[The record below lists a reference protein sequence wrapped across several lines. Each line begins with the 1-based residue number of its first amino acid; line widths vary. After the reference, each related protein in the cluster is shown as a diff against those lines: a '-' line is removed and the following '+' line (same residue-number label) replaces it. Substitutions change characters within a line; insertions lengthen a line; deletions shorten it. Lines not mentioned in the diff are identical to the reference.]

1 MSGSSVP
8 ELEPPLIAEP
18 PASRGAGLTRRV
30 ASLPGRPVA
39 YLYLLAIAVCLWL
52 FTGNNSY
59 NLFLA
64 STVVVYAIAAIGQD
78 WLIGRAGQVSIGG
91 AAFMG
96 IGAFTTVAT
105 TGTPFG
111 HFPIPLIIAALS
123 GAIVGVVVGLP
134 ASRLGGL
141 YLVLTTLALQFV
153 FGFVAEE
160 YQGNRLGGIAAPS
173 LSLFGWFLGGARA
186 MFVVDVVLLLGVVV
200 LLHNLYRYAPGNMW
214 RAIRD
219 DPLAAGTMGISVA
232 RWRMLAFVGSSAVT
246 AIAGCLF
253 AYLVDVVSYTTFTLD
268 LGISLIV
275 MVYVGGVGAPLG
287 IIVGAALITYLPNLL
302 TDLTN
307 LAPPG
312 SSTNTFLQSNA
323 GTLESLVYGLLLVIV
338 LLFEPEG
345 LAGIARRLLAL
356 AGRLVRAARRGPAAA
371 PQAAGAASV
380 ITTAT
385 ATTTAATATAATA
398 TAGAPT
404 PAAEART
411 APPVQVTEPGPE
423 LPTRADNERAAG
435 ALLSLRG
442 LSIRYS
448 NGGAGASD
456 IDLDVPPGSVTAIVG
471 RNGAGKTSTLRGI
484 AGFLPAERAR
494 VSGSVLW
501 KGQEIVGSG
510 PQRTV
515 RLGISLVPE
524 RFKVFPSLTVT
535 EHFRAGGISG
545 KREAEC
551 LEQFAGLRRFVNTKG
566 GLLSG
571 GERQLLAIALSVA
584 RRPRLLMVDEL
595 SLGLSPVATSSILDE
610 LSRAQREE
618 QFAILLVDQAAGQI
632 SRFVNYYYLLEAG
645 SIIGQGSAEEISVS
659 QLRETVIGR

>member
-1 MSGSSVP
+1 M
-8 ELEPPLIAEP
+8 
-18 PASRGAGLTRRV
+18 

-39 YLYLLAIAVCLWL
+39 YLYVLAIAVCLWL

-59 NLFLA
+59 DLFLA

-105 TGTPFG
+105 TNTPFG
-111 HFPIPLIIAALS
+111 HFPVPLIIAALS

-153 FGFVAEE
+153 FGFVAQE

-173 LSLFGWFLGGARA
+173 LSLFGASLGSPRP
-186 MFVVDVVLLLGVVV
+186 MFVLDVVVLLAVMV

-246 AIAGCLF
+246 AVAGCLF

-287 IIVGAALITYLPNLL
+287 ILLGAAAVTYLPNLL

-307 LAPPG
+307 LAPAG
-312 SSTNTFLQSNA
+312 SSTNSFLQSNA

-345 LAGIARRLLAL
+345 LAGIARRLFAL
-356 AGRLVRAARRGPAAA
+356 ASRLLRGALGGPAAPPEPA
-371 PQAAGAASV
+371 RPGAASV
-380 ITTAT
+380 
-385 ATTTAATATAATA
+385 TAAGTAQAARK
-398 TAGAPT
+398 P
-404 PAAEART
+404 PAEART
-411 APPVQVTEPGPE
+411 APPAQVTEPGPDS
-423 LPTRADNERAAG
+423 TARADDGRAAG
-435 ALLSLRG
+435 ALLCVRG

-456 IDLDVPPGSVTAIVG
+456 IDLDIPPGSVTAIVG

-484 AGFLPAERAR
+484 AGFLPAERVR
-494 VSGSVLW
+494 VSGSVIW
-501 KGQEIVGSG
+501 KGQEITGSG
-510 PQRTV
+510 PQRTG

-551 LEQFAGLRRFVNTKG
+551 LEQFAGLRRFANTKG

-584 RRPRLLMVDEL
+584 RHPRLLMVDEL

-610 LSRAQREE
+610 LARAQREE
-618 QFAILLVDQAAGQI
+618 GFAILLVDQAAGQI
-632 SRFVNYYYLLEAG
+632 SRFVEHYYLLEAG
-645 SIIGQGSAEEISVS
+645 LIIGQGSAEEISVS

>member
-1 MSGSSVP
+1 MT
-8 ELEPPLIAEP
+8 AEP
-18 PASRGAGLTRRV
+18 SASLRAGLTRRV
-30 ASLPGRPVA
+30 ASLPGRPVT
-39 YLYLLAIAVCLWL
+39 YLYLLAIGVCLWL
-52 FTGNNSY
+52 FAGDNSY

-105 TGTPFG
+105 TNTPFG

-123 GAIVGVVVGLP
+123 GAVVGVVVGLP

-160 YQGNRLGGIAAPS
+160 YQGSRLGGIAAPA
-173 LSLFGWFLGGARA
+173 LSLFGANLGGPRQ
-186 MFVVDVVLLLGVVV
+186 MFVLDVVLLLAVVV

-246 AIAGCLF
+246 AVAGCLF

-287 IIVGAALITYLPNLL
+287 IIVGAAAVTYLPNLL

-307 LAPPG
+307 LSPAG
-312 SSTNTFLQSNA
+312 SSTNTFLQDNA

-356 AGRLVRAARRGPAAA
+356 AGRLVRRARRAPATA
-371 PQAAGAASV
+371 PQPAGPGAASAV
-380 ITTAT
+380 
-385 ATTTAATATAATA
+385 TAATATTEVRTPTA
-398 TAGAPT
+398 
-404 PAAEART
+404 EEH
-411 APPVQVTEPGPE
+411 APPLVQVTEPGPE
-423 LPTRADNERAAG
+423 SPASADNARAAD
-435 ALLSLRG
+435 ALLSVRG

-456 IDLDVPPGSVTAIVG
+456 IDLDIPPGSVTAIVG

-484 AGFLPAERAR
+484 AGFLPAERVR
-494 VSGSVLW
+494 VNGSVIW
-501 KGQEIVGSG
+501 RGQEIIGSG
-510 PQRTV
+510 PRRTGQ
-515 RLGISLVPE
+515 LGISLVPE

-571 GERQLLAIALSVA
+571 GERQLLAIALAVA
-584 RRPRLLMVDEL
+584 RQPRLLMVDEL

-610 LSRAQREE
+610 LVRAQREE
-618 QFAILLVDQAAGQI
+618 RFAILLVDQAAGQI
-632 SRFVNYYYLLEAG
+632 SRFVDHYYLLEAG

-659 QLRETVIGR
+659 RLRETVIGR

>member
-1 MSGSSVP
+1 
-8 ELEPPLIAEP
+8 
-18 PASRGAGLTRRV
+18 
-30 ASLPGRPVA
+30 VA
-39 YLYLLAIAVCLWL
+39 YLYVLAIAVCLWL
-52 FTGNNSY
+52 FGGNNSY

-123 GAIVGVVVGLP
+123 GAVVGVVVGLP

-153 FGFVAEE
+153 FGFVAQE
-160 YQGNRLGGIAAPS
+160 YQGNRLGGIAAPP
-173 LSLFGWFLGGARA
+173 LSLFGASLSTPRP
-186 MFVVDVVLLLGVVV
+186 MFILDVVVLLAVVV

-246 AIAGCLF
+246 AVAGCLF
-253 AYLVDVVSYTTFTLD
+253 AYLVTVVSYTTFTLD

-275 MVYVGGVGAPLG
+275 MVYVGGVGSPLG
-287 IIVGAALITYLPNLL
+287 IILGAAAVTYLPNLL
-302 TDLTN
+302 TRLTS
-307 LAPPG
+307 LAPAG
-312 SSTNTFLQSNA
+312 SSTNSFLQKNE

-345 LAGIARRLLAL
+345 LAGIARRLFAWVS
-356 AGRLVRAARRGPAAA
+356 RLIRGARSTPAEPASS
-371 PQAAGAASV
+371 GAAS
-380 ITTAT
+380 
-385 ATTTAATATAATA
+385 AAAADA
-398 TAGAPT
+398 RKPLARAG
-404 PAAEART
+404 T
-411 APPVQVTEPGPE
+411 APPVRVTDPSVPATDFPLRVSDPARVTDPAARVAEPGRDSP
-423 LPTRADNERAAG
+423 ASVDDGRAAG
-435 ALLSLRG
+435 ALLSVRG

-456 IDLDVPPGSVTAIVG
+456 IDLDIPPGSVTAIVG

-484 AGFLPAERAR
+484 AGFLPAERVR
-494 VSGSVLW
+494 ISGSVTW
-501 KGQEIVGSG
+501 KGQEITGAG
-510 PQRTV
+510 PQRTG

-584 RRPRLLMVDEL
+584 RRPQLLMVDEL

-610 LSRAQREE
+610 LARAQREE
-618 QFAILLVDQAAGQI
+618 RFAILLVDQAAGQI
-632 SRFVNYYYLLEAG
+632 SRFVEHYYLLEAG

>member
-1 MSGSSVP
+1 M
-8 ELEPPLIAEP
+8 IAEP
-18 PASRGAGLTRRV
+18 PASLRAGLRGRV

-52 FTGNNSY
+52 FGGNNSY
-59 NLFLA
+59 DLFLA

-105 TGTPFG
+105 TNTPFG

-160 YQGNRLGGIAAPS
+160 YQGQRLGGIAAPP
-173 LSLFGWFLGGARA
+173 LSLFGWNLGGPRQ
-186 MFVVDVVLLLGVVV
+186 MFVLDVVLLLAVVV

-246 AIAGCLF
+246 AVAGCMF

-307 LAPPG
+307 LAPAG
-312 SSTNTFLQSNA
+312 SSTNTFLQDNA

-356 AGRLVRAARRGPAAA
+356 AGRLVRRVQSAPAA
-371 PQAAGAASV
+371 PPTAAGSSAASV
-380 ITTAT
+380 IA
-385 ATTTAATATAATA
+385 AAAAT
-398 TAGAPT
+398 
-404 PAAEART
+404 AEART
-411 APPVQVTEPGPE
+411 PPAETRIAPPVQVTEPGPD
-423 LPTRADNERAAG
+423 LPARADKERAAG

-484 AGFLPAERAR
+484 AGFLPGRAR
-494 VSGSVLW
+494 P
-501 KGQEIVGSG
+501 GQRLSALEGARDRRLRPAADRAAGHLPRPGEVQGIPVAHRHRALPCGRD
-510 PQRTV
+510 QRQ
-515 RLGISLVPE
+515 
-524 RFKVFPSLTVT
+524 
-535 EHFRAGGISG
+535 AGGRVPG
-545 KREAEC
+545 A
-551 LEQFAGLRRFVNTKG
+551 V
-566 GLLSG
+566 
-571 GERQLLAIALSVA
+571 
-584 RRPRLLMVDEL
+584 RRPA
-595 SLGLSPVATSSILDE
+595 P
-610 LSRAQREE
+610 
-618 QFAILLVDQAAGQI
+618 
-632 SRFVNYYYLLEAG
+632 
-645 SIIGQGSAEEISVS
+645 
-659 QLRETVIGR
+659 LREH

>member
-1 MSGSSVP
+1 LSGSSVP
-8 ELEPPLIAEP
+8 ELGPPLIAEP
-18 PASRGAGLTRRV
+18 PASLRAGLMRRA

-39 YLYLLAIAVCLWL
+39 YLYLVAIAVCLWL

-96 IGAFTTVAT
+96 IGAFSTVAT
-105 TGTPFG
+105 TGTPLG

-123 GAIVGVVVGLP
+123 GAVIGVVVGLP

-153 FGFVAEE
+153 FGFVAQE

-173 LSLFGWFLGGARA
+173 LSLFGWFLGGPRA
-186 MFVVDVVLLLGVVV
+186 MFVLFVVLLLAVVI

-307 LAPPG
+307 LSPAG
-312 SSTNTFLQSNA
+312 SATNTFLQNNA

-356 AGRLVRAARRGPAAA
+356 AERLVRRARSARATPEPAGAAA
-371 PQAAGAASV
+371 VITGATTAAAGAA
-380 ITTAT
+380 AR
-385 ATTTAATATAATA
+385 
-398 TAGAPT
+398 T

-411 APPVQVTEPGPE
+411 APPVQVTESGPQ
-423 LPTRADNERAAG
+423 LPTRADHERAAG

-584 RRPRLLMVDEL
+584 RHPQLLMVDEL
-595 SLGLSPVATSSILDE
+595 SLGLSPVATASILDE
-610 LSRAQREE
+610 LARAQRAE

-632 SRFVNYYYLLEAG
+632 SRFVDYYYLLEAG

>member
-1 MSGSSVP
+1 V
-8 ELEPPLIAEP
+8 IAVP
-18 PASRGAGLTRRV
+18 PASLRAGLTRR
-30 ASLPGRPVA
+30 AAGLRARPVT
-39 YLYLLAIAVCLWL
+39 YLYLIAIAVCAWL

-59 NLFLA
+59 SLFLA

-96 IGAFTTVAT
+96 IGAFTTAAT
-105 TGTPFG
+105 ANTPLG
-111 HFPIPLIIAALS
+111 HFPVPLIIAALS

-153 FGFVAEE
+153 FGFVAQE
-160 YQGNRLGGIAAPS
+160 YQGQRLGGIAAPA
-173 LSLFGWFLGGARA
+173 LPLFGPNGSGPRE
-186 MFVVDVVLLLGVVV
+186 MFILDVIVLLVVV
-200 LLHNLYRYAPGNMW
+200 VVLHNLYRYAPGNMW

-219 DPLAAGTMGISVA
+219 DPLAATTMGISVA

-246 AIAGCLF
+246 ALAGCLF
-253 AYLVDVVSYTTFTLD
+253 AYLVTVVSYTTFTLD

-287 IIVGAALITYLPNLL
+287 IIVGAAAVTYLPNLL
-302 TDLTN
+302 SNLTN
-307 LAPPG
+307 LAPVG
-312 SSTNTFLQSNA
+312 SSTNTFLQNNA
-323 GTLESLVYGLLLVIV
+323 GTLESLVYGLLLVLV

-356 AGRLVRAARRGPAAA
+356 AGRLVRVRRA
-371 PQAAGAASV
+371 PSV
-380 ITTAT
+380 PLTAVTTAVATTAT
-385 ATTTAATATAATA
+385 TGARIPP
-398 TAGAPT
+398 AGT
-404 PAAEART
+404 RT
-411 APPVQVTEPGPE
+411 APPVRVTEPGPGT
-423 LPTRADNERAAG
+423 PAATSGERASD
-435 ALLSLRG
+435 ALLRVRG

-456 IDLDVPPGSVTAIVG
+456 IDLDVPAGSVTAIVG

-484 AGFLPAERAR
+484 AGFLPAERVR
-494 VSGSVLW
+494 VSGSVTW
-501 KGQEIVGSG
+501 RGQEITGSG
-510 PQRTV
+510 PQRTG

-551 LEQFAGLRRFVNTKG
+551 LEQFAGLRRFVNTRG

-618 QFAILLVDQAAGQI
+618 GFAILLVDQAAGQI
-632 SRFVNYYYLLEAG
+632 SRLVDHYYLLEAG

>member
-1 MSGSSVP
+1 VS
-8 ELEPPLIAEP
+8 
-18 PASRGAGLTRRV
+18 
-30 ASLPGRPVA
+30 

-52 FTGNNSY
+52 FAGNNSY

-105 TGTPFG
+105 TNTPFG

-153 FGFVAEE
+153 FGFVAQE
-160 YQGNRLGGIAAPS
+160 YQGSRLGGIAAPA
-173 LSLFGWFLGGARA
+173 LSLFGANLAGARS
-186 MFVVDVVLLLGVVV
+186 MFILDVVLLLVVVV

-246 AIAGCLF
+246 AVAGCLF
-253 AYLVDVVSYTTFTLD
+253 AYLVSVVSYTTFTLD

-287 IIVGAALITYLPNLL
+287 IIVGAAVVTYLPNLL

-307 LAPPG
+307 LAPAG
-312 SSTNTFLQSNA
+312 SSTNTFLQKNA

-356 AGRLVRAARRGPAAA
+356 ASRLVRRARSAPAAA
-371 PQAAGAASV
+371 
-380 ITTAT
+380 TR
-385 ATTTAATATAATA
+385 
-398 TAGAPT
+398 
-404 PAAEART
+404 PADSPAEAAART
-411 APPVQVTEPGPE
+411 PPAEPHAAPPVQVTEPEPDS
-423 LPTRADNERAAG
+423 PARADDGRAAD
-435 ALLSLRG
+435 ALLSVRG

-456 IDLDVPPGSVTAIVG
+456 IDLDIPPGSVTAIVG

-484 AGFLPAERAR
+484 AGFLPAERVR
-494 VSGSVLW
+494 VSGSVIW
-501 KGQEIVGSG
+501 KGQEIIGSG
-510 PQRTV
+510 PQRTG

-584 RRPRLLMVDEL
+584 RHPRLLMVDEL
-595 SLGLSPVATSSILDE
+595 SLGLSPVATGSILDE
-610 LSRAQREE
+610 LARAQREE
-618 QFAILLVDQAAGQI
+618 RFAILLVDQAAGQI
-632 SRFVNYYYLLEAG
+632 SRFVEHYYLLEAG